1 MLSYFWAWLDCTLCF
16 KLHPTCYGL
25 RVVDSKK
32 SSESIEVAVI
42 ELEYENNKI
51 TVMSVYGHQAGN

>member
-1 MLSYFWAWLDCTLCF
+1 MVLEWI
-16 KLHPTCYGL
+16 
-25 RVVDSKK
+25 VKK